1 MPMPMS
7 VSMLMRY
14 FEMIQENYGKL
25 FRCKNSGTENR
36 VSALFL
42 EYSQAFKQYLH
53 LISLKFKYQVRRWKT
68 AWRFQIFLMATH
80 LCLFIHDILY
90 DHILYELHKK
100 LLRVAQKRSSLIYK
114 ASARH
119 ERHDCNTSKMSAT
132 RVRHKQ
138 HKCDTS
144 ATRVLHERHECNTSA
159 TRTT

>member
-1 MPMPMS
+1 MPMAVP
-7 VSMLMRY
+7 MLMRY
-14 FEMIQENYGKL
+14 FQMIQGNYGKR
-25 FRCKNSGTENR
+25 FRYENSVTENR

-42 EYSQAFKQYLH
+42 EYSQVFKQYLH

-119 ERHDCNTSKMSAT
+119 ERH
-132 RVRHKQ
+132 
-138 HKCDTS
+138 KCDRS
-144 ATRVLHERHECNTSA
+144 DMNVTRLQHEQNECNTSETQA
-159 TRTT
+159 TQV

>member
-1 MPMPMS
+1 M
-7 VSMLMRY
+7 
-14 FEMIQENYGKL
+14 
-25 FRCKNSGTENR
+25 
-36 VSALFL
+36 
-42 EYSQAFKQYLH
+42 H

-68 AWRFQIFLMATH
+68 AWRFQIFLMGTH

-100 LLRVAQKRSSLIYK
+100 LLRVAHKRSSLIYK

-159 TRTT
+159 TRTTWVRNEWKILILITTRVKAYFHTPIYYMANERL

>member
-1 MPMPMS
+1 MSMPMS
-7 VSMLMRY
+7 VPMLMRY
-14 FEMIQENYGKL
+14 FQMIQGNYGKL

-53 LISLKFKYQVRRWKT
+53 LIFLKFKYQVRRWKT
-68 AWRFQIFLMATH
+68 AWRFQIFLMVTH

-119 ERHDCNTSKMSAT
+119 ERH
-132 RVRHKQ
+132 
-138 HKCDTS
+138 KCDRS
-144 ATRVLHERHECNTSA
+144 DMNVTRLQHEQNECNTSETQA
-159 TRTT
+159 TQV

>member
-1 MPMPMS
+1 MPMAVP
-7 VSMLMRY
+7 MLMRY
-14 FEMIQENYGKL
+14 FQMIQGNYGKR
-25 FRCKNSGTENR
+25 FRYENSVTENR

-42 EYSQAFKQYLH
+42 EYSQVFKQYLH
-53 LISLKFKYQVRRWKT
+53 LISLKFKYQDRRWKT

-119 ERHDCNTSKMSAT
+119 E
-132 RVRHKQ
+132 Q
-138 HKCDTS
+138 HKCDRS
-144 ATRVLHERHECNTSA
+144 DMNVTRLQHEQNECNTSETQA
-159 TRTT
+159 TQV